1 MSYNSILSKFN
12 EYYYGITEK
21 IKIIFFRIVDIFKNK
36 DTQKVNPLISVYV
49 PTYNRCSILMERAI
63 PSVLNQTYSNFEFI
77 IVGDGCTDETKPSV
91 LGLNDPRIRFVNI
104 KRKKRKFPNTVKNH
118 WLAGPIT
125 PANYALSM
133 VKGDWIARID
143 DDEQWTNDH
152 LEKLLEYAIRNN
164 KEFVTANV
172 ESIVDGVPVINKGHK
187 MFSDYFCTKDLKGTR
202 TENPEIGGTS
212 TVLYRSFLKSFKYNK
227 NCWRKTINS
236 ANDIDLYVR
245 FIKANVRIGHL
256 DDVVTYQYPRPGEDT
271 IGWDAYHR
279 DSENKIQYFN
289 E

>member
-1 MSYNSILSKFN
+1 
-12 EYYYGITEK
+12 
-21 IKIIFFRIVDIFKNK
+21 
-36 DTQKVNPLISVYV
+36 
-49 PTYNRCSILMERAI
+49 
-63 PSVLNQTYSNFEFI
+63 
-77 IVGDGCTDETKPSV
+77 
-91 LGLNDPRIRFVNI
+91 
-104 KRKKRKFPNTVKNH
+104 
-118 WLAGPIT
+118 
-125 PANYALSM
+125 
-133 VKGDWIARID
+133 
-143 DDEQWTNDH
+143 
-152 LEKLLEYAIRNN
+152 
-164 KEFVTANV
+164 
-172 ESIVDGVPVINKGHK
+172 